1 MKAGRGSIV
10 HLELHTGDCAEART
24 FFADLLGWRG
34 DDIVAAGQTYRAL
47 CVGDRIG
54 GGIVDCG
61 ATPAQWVPYVLIDR
75 LDRVTERAGR
85 LGATVLL
92 EPREGPAGWRSVIN
106 TPTSGT
112 MALWQPKT

>member
-1 MKAGRGSIV
+1 MRADRGSIV
-10 HLELHTGDCAEART
+10 HVELHTGDDTEALT
-24 FFADLLGWRG
+24 FLGELLGWRA
-34 DDIVAAGQTYRAL
+34 DDVAAAGKTYRAL
-47 CVGDRIG
+47 CVGDRVG

-61 ATPAQWVPYVLIDR
+61 AAPAQWVPYVLVG
-75 LDRVTERAGR
+75 RVARATERAGR

-92 EPREGPAGWRSVIN
+92 EPREGPAGWRSVIS